1 MNRQTTLTALKTTS
15 PTVLIVGGG
24 INGVG
29 TFRDLAL
36 NGVDVLLVDRADF
49 CSGASAA
56 SSHMAHGGIRYM
68 ENGEFRLVREAVQ
81 ERNRMIENAPHLV
94 RPLPTT
100 IPTFKI
106 FSGLL
111 NAPFKFM
118 GWLDKPSERGALVIK
133 IGLMVYDA
141 FTRAQKTVPH
151 HWMDGRKQALKKF
164 PGMNPS
170 IRYAA
175 NYYDGLIVSPE
186 RLTLE
191 LLLEGEA
198 EGGHARALNYMS
210 VKNVDGQAICLK
222 DEISGEEYQISPRLV
237 INAAGPWIDFTNENL
252 GLSTQYIGGTR
263 GAHLVLKNDE
273 LRKEIGEHMI
283 FFELED
289 ARLVLILPLQDK
301 ILVGTS
307 EHAIQDP
314 DQARCTQDEVDY
326 FIGMIGRVFPD
337 IQVDSSQIVFRFS
350 GVRPLPNIQAKTVL
364 QVTRDHQ
371 MKEDFRGG
379 LPVYSLVGGKWT
391 SFRAFSEQVTDKALA
406 FLGLPR
412 KAGTH
417 NLPIGGGRDYPHGQ
431 ENIKKWVDDLQA
443 STGLPLKQVE
453 TLFQRYGTRARQVCE
468 YILAGQDA
476 PIAACPNF
484 SRREILYLVQVEKI
498 IHLDDLLLRRTLLAY
513 LGELSLPLIEEMA
526 DVVGS
531 ELGWN
536 ASQKKNEVERALAI
550 LADKHSVTF

>member
-1 MNRQTTLTALKTTS
+1 
-15 PTVLIVGGG
+15 
-24 INGVG
+24 
-29 TFRDLAL
+29 
-36 NGVDVLLVDRADF
+36 
-49 CSGASAA
+49 
-56 SSHMAHGGIRYM
+56 M

-111 NAPFKFM
+111 NAPLKFM

-133 IGLMVYDA
+133 IGLTVYDT
-141 FTRAQKTVPH
+141 FTRAQKTVPP
-151 HWMDGRKQALKKF
+151 HWMNGRRRALEKF
-164 PGMNPS
+164 PRMHPS

-175 NYYDGLIVSPE
+175 NYYDGLIISPE

-198 EGGHARALNYMS
+198 EGEHARALNYMS
-210 VKNVDGQAICLK
+210 VKNMDGQAVHLR
-222 DEISGEEYQISPRLV
+222 DEISGKEYQVSPRLV
-237 INAAGPWIDFTNENL
+237 INAAGPWIDFTNESL
-252 GLSTQYIGGTR
+252 GLSTSYIGGTR

-283 FFELED
+283 FFELD
-289 ARLVLILPLQDK
+289 DGRLVLILPLLDK
-301 ILVGTS
+301 VLIGTS

-314 DQARCTQDEVDY
+314 DQARCTQDEIDY

-337 IQVDSSQIVFRFS
+337 IQVDPSQIVFRFS
-350 GVRPLPNIQAKTVL
+350 GVRPLPRTHAKNVL
-364 QVTRDHQ
+364 QVSRDHHLE
-371 MKEDFRGG
+371 EDLHGN
-379 LPVYSLVGGKWT
+379 LPIYSLVGGKWT

-431 ENIKKWVDDLQA
+431 ENIKKWVEDLQA
-443 STGLPLKQVE
+443 STGLPSYQVE
-453 TLFQRYGTRARQVCE
+453 TLFQRYGTRAWQVCE
-468 YILAGQDA
+468 FILAGQDA
-476 PIAACPNF
+476 PIVACPSF

-513 LGELSLPLIEEMA
+513 LGELSLPLIQEMA
-526 DVVGS
+526 DVVGC

-536 ASQKKNEVERALAI
+536 GSQKQTEIERSLDI
-550 LADKHSVTF
+550 LADKHGVTF